1 MSPVRRLLIVAV
13 AWVVPAAWVALALM
27 AGPSDGSVISETAL
41 TGSERWGSFATVQHA
56 YGDTLLQDGDQVQRI
71 DGRTFGDWVASGATI
86 GRDVGD
92 VVAYDVRRVS
102 EEGNPLDQSFE
113 VTLIRYPILD
123 AAGHN
128 LSTLVVALLVLVAGS
143 VVWWMCAGTV
153 TAAAFLAGCAVLPVG
168 LTSAPCGLGAIDLA
182 GGRGVWPHLVG
193 EAAFAVG
200 LGLLLLAALT
210 FRTPPGW
217 LRARPWVV
225 LVALVVPAVG
235 YAVWIGGPA
244 RALTPEAA
252 RLQALI
258 TVAAPA
264 ALAVAPCLLLAL
276 AWRYLRASTR
286 DDLLAIRLAV
296 LALGAGLVSLVLL
309 GVVPEQL
316 TGSPLLPW
324 GVLVLLVTPAVLALV
339 VVAMVGYRLDEIE
352 PTVRRALVQ
361 AVVATAF
368 ATAFI
373 AIAAGVDQASATSFD
388 SMLAGGVVALLVLP
402 LAVLL
407 QRLVRRAVYGD
418 RDLPQRVVAE
428 LRGLDVTATPG
439 ETLTEALALL
449 ARRLRLSHAS
459 VEVPETEDAGALA
472 ASYGDPRGRP
482 VTVDLQAGGHHLG
495 VLRLEVAA
503 NRDPFGPGDRRLLE
517 DVGSQVGGLVQAV
530 LANRELQLSRQR
542 LVTAREEERRR
553 LRRDLHDGLGP
564 SLATMAMRLES
575 VQDLIERDPGRASEL
590 VGSLSDQAR
599 EEIAE
604 IRRLVDG
611 LRPPALD
618 QLGLVSALRERAAQ
632 HALAARTSESIPT
645 SWRVEADDDV
655 EPLPAAVEVAAYRI
669 AMEAVTNALRHSG
682 AATCTVSLR
691 REDGVL
697 RLRIRDDGGGLA
709 AGRRAGVGLSS
720 MRERA
725 EELGGTCSVTS
736 DAYGVVVDAWLPLG
750 DGVSAG

>member
-1 MSPVRRLLIVAV
+1 VPYEVLRRTDQNSELI
-13 AWVVPAAWVALALM
+13 L
-27 AGPSDGSVISETAL
+27 S
-41 TGSERWGSFATVQHA
+41 
-56 YGDTLLQDGDQVQRI
+56 
-71 DGRTFGDWVASGATI
+71 
-86 GRDVGD
+86 
-92 VVAYDVRRVS
+92 
-102 EEGNPLDQSFE
+102 LD
-113 VTLIRYPILD
+113 VTLTRYPLLD
-123 AAGHN
+123 AVGQN
-128 LSTLVVALLVLVAGS
+128 LPALVAALLVLVAGS
-143 VVWWMCAGTV
+143 VVYWLRGGMA
-153 TAAAFLAGCAVLPVG
+153 TATAFLAGCALLPVG
-168 LTSAPCGLGAIDLA
+168 LTSAPCGLGAIDPA
-182 GGRGVWPHLVG
+182 GGRGLWPHLVG
-193 EAAFAVG
+193 EVAFAVG
-200 LGLLLLAALT
+200 LGMLLLAALT

-235 YAVWIGGPA
+235 YVAWIGGPA
-244 RALTPEAA
+244 RGLTPEAA

-258 TVAAPA
+258 TIAVPA
-264 ALAVAPCLLLAL
+264 ALAVVPAVLVAL
-276 AWRYLRASTR
+276 TWRYLRASTR
-286 DDLLAIRLAV
+286 DDVLASRLALLAI
-296 LALGAGLVSLVLL
+296 GAGLVVFLLL
-309 GVVPEQL
+309 GVVPEQV
-316 TGSPLLPW
+316 TGDPLLPW
-324 GVLVLLVTPAVLALV
+324 GVLVLLLTPAVLALL
-339 VVAMVGYRLDEIE
+339 VAAIVGYRLDEIE

-361 AVVATAF
+361 AVVAAAF
-368 ATAFI
+368 ATIFVAV
-373 AIAAGVDQASATSFD
+373 AAGVDQASETSFD

-402 LAVLL
+402 LAVML

-418 RDLPQRVVAE
+418 RDLPQRVVSE
-428 LRGLDVTATPG
+428 LRSLDVTATPG
-439 ETLTEALALL
+439 EALTEALALI

-459 VEVPETEDAGALA
+459 VEVPATEGAEPLA
-472 ASYGDPRGRP
+472 ASYGEARGRP
-482 VTVDLQAGGHHLG
+482 VTVDLQAGGHRLG

-503 NRDPFGPGDRRLLE
+503 TRDPFGPGDRRLLE
-517 DVGSQVGGLVQAV
+517 DVGSQLGGLVQAV
-530 LANRELQLSRQR
+530 LANRELQRSRQR

-575 VQDLIERDPGRASEL
+575 VQDLIERDPRRAAEL

-599 EEIAE
+599 DEIAE

-632 HALAARTSESIPT
+632 DALAARTGESTRP
-645 SWRVEADDDV
+645 SWRVEAEDGV

-697 RLRIRDDGGGLA
+697 RLRVRDDGGGLA
-709 AGRRAGVGLSS
+709 AGRTPGVGLSS

-750 DGVSAG
+750 DGVSSG